1 MENYEIDWICI
12 PPNTLF
18 YSNETSV
25 LTLYTHSPTSHSLVK
40 TKIRSAITQFLCDSR
55 NRTTIPDGTEILK
68 SQRLNDFNNKK
79 AV

>member
-25 LTLYTHSPTSHSLVK
+25 LILYTIVLALLSKDKS
-40 TKIRSAITQFLCDSR
+40 RSATTQFLCDSR
-55 NRTTIPDGTEILK
+55 NSTTIPDGTEILK